1 MSKCSCTL
9 RGGVP
14 EHHAED
20 ALQSTVV
27 AATAAA
33 IADSIPCAA
42 KDFAAACVDLPVHTC
57 HLFNNASSHTA
68 TQHLNLQPATQHL

>member
-42 KDFAAACVDLPVHTC
+42 KDFAAACVDLPVQHM
-57 HLFNNASSHTA
+57 SSF
-68 TQHLNLQPATQHL
+68 Q